1 MVSFDISRHY
11 KPFVWSA
18 YSIIIIKHL
27 TIAKFTHTKNM
38 QLLINISE
46 KQVQDKS
53 INS

>member
-27 TIAKFTHTKNM
+27 TIAKFTHTKKHAV
-38 QLLINISE
+38 INKYKWKAGSR
-46 KQVQDKS
+46 
-53 INS
+53 